1 MTDSLNILMITH
13 HRRYRTTGR
22 SQVIGKHLVERG
34 HKVTLMVTA
43 DERKFGTVES
53 EWDGVRVI
61 EAPDLL
67 WGKLR
72 SGWDPWAL
80 LNRSAYLRRE
90 QPGYDL
96 VHCFETRPTTIHPAL
111 VYAKK
116 HNLPLL
122 SDWNDWFGR
131 GGIIEALRPRWYQF
145 LFGGFETYY
154 EETFHPLCDGTTTIS
169 TALARRAGGLG
180 IPSERLCYLPG
191 GAIPEI
197 HLNRSK
203 AECRS
208 RFGLPLE
215 TPMLG
220 FASAD
225 SHLDMDLA
233 LAALALVARA
243 LPTVKLILTG
253 HVHPSVMK
261 LAAGY
266 GVEANILQTGFV
278 PREDLPWWLGCADVF
293 LLPFPET
300 VYNVGRWPNKVGLY
314 MSLERPVVTN
324 PYGDIKALIE
334 DHQVG
339 LAADATAEDFAEKII
354 TLLEHPEFARQL
366 GHNGRKAAETAYNW
380 KSLVVR
386 LEEFYARILSMD
398 RNPRRR
404 RPA

>member
-13 HRRYRTTGR
+13 HRRYRTASR
-22 SQVIGKHLVERG
+22 SHIIARHLVERG

-53 EWDGVRVI
+53 QWDGVRII

-80 LNRSAYLRRE
+80 LNRNAYLRKE
-90 QPGYDL
+90 KPDYDL

-111 VYAKK
+111 FYAKK

-131 GGIIEALRPRWYQF
+131 GGIIKVLRPRWYQI
-145 LFGGFETYY
+145 LFSGFETFY
-154 EETFHPLCDGTTTIS
+154 EENYHPLCDGTTTIS
-169 TALARRAGGLG
+169 TALERRAEGLG
-180 IPSERLCYLPG
+180 ISPDRLCYLPG
-191 GAIPEI
+191 GTIPEA
-197 HLNRSK
+197 HVSRPK
-203 AECRS
+203 DECRS
-208 RFGLPLE
+208 RFGLPLDI
-215 TPMLG
+215 PMLG

-225 SHLDMDLA
+225 SHLDMDLV
-233 LAALALVARA
+233 LASLAIVAQA
-243 LPTVKLILTG
+243 FPAVKLILTG
-253 HVHPSVMK
+253 HVHPSVLK
-261 LAAGY
+261 LAAAH
-266 GVEANILQTGFV
+266 GVKANILQTGYV

-324 PYGDIKALIE
+324 PFGDIKGLIE
-334 DHQVG
+334 KYQVG
-339 LAADATAEDFAEKII
+339 LAADVTAEDFASKII
-354 TLLEHPEFARQL
+354 FLLENPEIACQL
-366 GHNGRKAAETAYNW
+366 GRNGRKAAETVYNW
-380 KSLVVR
+380 KSLVCG
-386 LEEFYARILSMD
+386 LEDFYQRILSMD

-404 RPA
+404 RPQ